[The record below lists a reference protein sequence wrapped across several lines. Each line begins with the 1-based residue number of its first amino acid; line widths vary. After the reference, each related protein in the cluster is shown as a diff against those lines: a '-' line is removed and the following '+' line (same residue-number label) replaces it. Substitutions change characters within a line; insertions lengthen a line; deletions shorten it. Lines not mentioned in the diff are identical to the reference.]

1 MTVRDILT
9 EVSKLSPA
17 ERAELERLWQQAF
30 ADEVRQRRL
39 TELRVEIEAGL
50 RQLET
55 GHYTEI
61 TDRTLGEVEAET
73 LREAP
78 PRRSGG

>member
-1 MTVRDILT
+1 MTVREILT

-17 ERAELERLWQQAF
+17 ERVELERLWQHAF
-30 ADEVRQRRL
+30 ADEVRQCRFA
-39 TELRVEIEAGL
+39 ELRAEIQMGL
-50 RQLET
+50 SQLDA

-61 TDRTLGEVEAET
+61 TDRTLGEVEAEA

-78 PRRSGG
+78 PRRDGG